1 MKNVPRILFFLICA
15 YKNRFVFV
23 SLRFFDWNFG
33 IVPTVYV
40 IYYIYSILTIFLSNI
55 AGVTRGAG
63 QLALS
68 SLIPVA
74 MGPVLLNLSFLCL
87 FTVIIVFLCL
97 FYLVWFFWPCNCC
110 RMLFLSRLGFAA
122 ILMY

>member
-1 MKNVPRILFFLICA
+1 MCHEYYFSSFARIKLGSFL
-15 YKNRFVFV
+15 

-68 SLIPVA
+68 SLIPIRCYGAGVA
-74 MGPVLLNLSFLCL
+74 QLEFSVFVHGDYCFSLSLLFSL
-87 FTVIIVFLCL
+87 VFLAMQL
-97 FYLVWFFWPCNCC
+97 L
-110 RMLFLSRLGFAA
+110 
-122 ILMY
+122 

>member
-23 SLRFFDWNFG
+23 SIRFFDWNFG

-68 SLIPVA
+68 SLIPVV
-74 MGPVLLNLSFLCL
+74 MGPVFVHGDYCFSLSLLFSLVFFGHAIAVECCFYHVLFLLPFLC
-87 FTVIIVFLCL
+87 IR
-97 FYLVWFFWPCNCC
+97 YQ
-110 RMLFLSRLGFAA
+110 
-122 ILMY
+122 